1 MKYLYRLTGGLLL
14 LLMLQLT
21 CCAAARPRPVG
32 QAPRPARHHYHRA
45 QRHNA
50 RDRARKPHYTFFW

>member
-1 MKYLYRLTGGLLL
+1 MKYLTCFKGLLL
-14 LLMLQLT
+14 LLLFAQLT
-21 CCAAARPRPVG
+21 YGPPAG
-32 QAPRPARHHYHRA
+32 QAPRKARRTYHKA